1 MKITTLASLA
11 TAASLLALG
20 AGGVQAKMSPA
31 CQADAQRLCASAGT
45 DRRQARQCMKSH
57 MNDVSPDCR
66 SAMEAAKAKRQ
77 QRKAAKA
84 SAGQSGGQAGP
95 DQGPPPQ

>member
-11 TAASLLALG
+11 AAASMLALG
-20 AGGVQAKMSPA
+20 SGGAQAKMSQTCA
-31 CQADAQRLCASAGT
+31 ADAQRLCPTAGADKHQT
-45 DRRQARQCMKSH
+45 KQCMKAH

-66 SAMEAAKAKRQ
+66 SAMEAAKAQRA

-84 SAGQSGGQAGP
+84 AAAQDGP
-95 DQGPPPQ
+95 APQ